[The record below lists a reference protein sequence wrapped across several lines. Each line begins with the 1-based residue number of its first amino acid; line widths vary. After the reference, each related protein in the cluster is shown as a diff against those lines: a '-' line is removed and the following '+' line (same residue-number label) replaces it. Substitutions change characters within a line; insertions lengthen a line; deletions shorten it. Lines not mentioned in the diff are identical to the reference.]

1 MSISNGVDANA
12 TNFNASFV
20 SKTANDTKAG
30 TLTLSDVT
38 DSSSKDTGALVL
50 EGGLGVEKNVN
61 VGGQATVVGDLLTQG
76 ALTAALDSQFDASVN
91 IDVDLTVG
99 NDITATGAITGSNLS
114 GTNTGDVVLA
124 PVGSSPNANGASLTG
139 QTLNLQPADATNPGV
154 VSTGAQSI
162 AGTKT
167 FTGDVVVAGD
177 LTVNGTTTTLNTA
190 TLDVEDTNIT
200 VNNGGND
207 VSAEGAGLTVERTG
221 TNGSL
226 IYQDSLASK
235 FKAGAAASES
245 EIITASTTQTMT
257 GVKTF
262 DTAPVIKEIATPST
276 PATGYQKIYPKADGK
291 FYHLDDGGI
300 ETELGSGGGG
310 GGGIQFLSGDDFDF
324 EATVGNWVA
333 YADAAG
339 ASPVDGTG
347 GSPTVTMT
355 RTTSSPL
362 HDTGSGL
369 LTKDAA
375 NRQGEGVSVAFTLPT
390 GYQNRRGSVIFP
402 YAIAS
407 GTYTS
412 AAVKIFVYDVT
423 NSRLLQTFN
432 NEILT
437 TSGVMQM
444 AVDFENGSSHR
455 LILHIAGTDANAY
468 TLKFDDVQITPQS
481 VVFGMAGD
489 NWKSFT
495 PIITAT
501 TTNPTFGTNTTR
513 GWWRRVG
520 DSMEISVQIDQTS
533 AGTAGSGDYY
543 IGMPIG
549 YTIDNTKFDTARN
562 VDAKSVGSAIIWNG
576 TDRFIGAVC
585 ADTISRFIV
594 PGLYDGGENAWGSGF
609 FPPNVTNFYASFL
622 AKVPISGWDSNI
634 TMSNSSGYWISSIS
648 ANAGRVTGSAPTI
661 LGQYRSYLRNAS
673 ANTFTE
679 TNGSPAASISFSN
692 GIAIYQG
699 NQYDTAD
706 TNNNPT
712 KYEVFVGKNKQ
723 VKFSFWGATGRTGA
737 VDISP
742 HDQNASTRNVGYV
755 THYNETTGIATVTA
769 NRANATSNWTH
780 SPGVNGNGAFTGS
793 PVYFDIFVSENALGV
808 GMEVPRSEIFV
819 GTGNGYG
826 STNTK
831 IRRYSTEIIKTGTA
845 ITYADSS
852 TNGASF
858 TINENGIYSIAMTDG
873 FTSLS
878 YLGASINSSELTTN
892 ITSITQADRLF
903 ASRISETSEIV
914 NASVTFI
921 ARVGDIIRPHTN
933 GVTQTGDTALSTFR
947 IIKISD

>member
-20 SKTANDTKAG
+20 SKTANDTKTG

-276 PATGYQKIYPKADGK
+276 PATGYQKIYPKSDGK

-324 EATVGNWVA
+324 EATVGNWLA

-339 ASPVDGTG
+339 TSPVDGTG

-362 HDTGSGL
+362 HDVGSGL

-390 GYQNRRGSVIFP
+390 GYQNKRGSVIFP

-407 GTYTS
+407 GTYTA
-412 AAVKIFVYDVT
+412 AAVKVFVYDVT
-423 NSRLLQTFN
+423 NSKFLQTFN
-432 NEILT
+432 NEILG
-437 TSGVMQM
+437 TSGIIQM

-455 LILHIAGTDANAY
+455 LILHISGTDANAY
-468 TLKFDDVQITPQS
+468 TLKFDDVQVTPQDA
-481 VVFGMAGD
+481 VFGAPVSDGTD
-489 NWKSFT
+489 YT
-495 PIITAT
+495 
-501 TTNPTFGTNTTR
+501 PTFQGFGTPSSISAKYYRVGKQMRVLAKWTNGTNTATEAR
-513 GWWRRVG
+513 IYLPTGLTIGGQPSSGIHIVGRV
-520 DSMEISVQIDQTS
+520 VQGSNFAYNNQAVLAENGNTFVNFGVLS
-533 AGTAGSGDYY
+533 SGTAAGVA
-543 IGMPIG
+543 P
-549 YTIDNTKFDTARN
+549 TTKRDGNNFTD
-562 VDAKSVGSAIIWNG
+562 SVGMQVDF
-576 TDRFIGAVC
+576 T
-585 ADTISRFIV
+585 
-594 PGLYDGGENAWGSGF
+594 
-609 FPPNVTNFYASFL
+609 
-622 AKVPISGWDSNI
+622 VPIAEWSSNI

-648 ANAGRVTGSAPTI
+648 STAGRVTGSAPTQ
-661 LGQYRSYLRNAS
+661 LGQYRSYLRNAAAS
-673 ANTFTE
+673 TYTE
-679 TNGSPAASISFSN
+679 TNGSPGTSPGYTNGFLIYGGNGFASADSN
-692 GIAIYQG
+692 
-699 NQYDTAD
+699 NE
-706 TNNNPT
+706 PSR
-712 KYEVFVGKNKQ
+712 YEIFVGKNK
-723 VKFSFWGATGRTGA
+723 VIFPRFFSTTGRTG
-737 VDISP
+737 
-742 HDQNASTRNVGYV
+742 NAYNDVFFAAATSVVGTFVNYDA
-755 THYNETTGIATVTA
+755 TTGIVIIQVAQPSGATA
-769 NRANATSNWTH
+769 SSDAALSD
-780 SPGVNGNGAFTGS
+780 SFGS
-793 PVYFDIFVSENALGV
+793 VHDAYFDIFVSENALAV
-808 GMEVPRSEIFV
+808 GLSVPNSEVFV
-819 GTGNGYG
+819 DTGNGRG
-826 STNTK
+826 STNTA
-831 IRRYSTEIIKTGTA
+831 IRRFSNTRSQVGAA

-852 TNGASF
+852 TDGASF
-858 TINENGIYSIAMTDG
+858 TINENGIYSINYHDGLTD
-873 FTSLS
+873 SSAALAIS
-878 YLGASINSSELTTN
+878 VNSSALTTGALSLTYAQGRRAVSQ
-892 ITSITQADRLF
+892 TSAAGSTDSAHTTLRLQK
-903 ASRISETSEIV
+903 
-914 NASVTFI
+914 
-921 ARVGDIIRPHTN
+921 GDIVRAVIAGGTP
-933 GVTQTGDTALSTFR
+933 STDDDVYFH